1 MNRVFGLCF
10 IGMGFKLTVM
20 RLLFCLV
27 LPLLRASGKDKTMK
41 IPKTPIEFDYDLW
54 TTEDGKC
61 MVRIKRTGEQCEVSR
76 GTFRILRND
85 EKKLRRSM
93 TGAPVFGCD
102 KEERTTVLSLDYVSY
117 DGDEDMSPAWL
128 EDPYDLEETVLTFI
142 MEQEFRL
149 LLSER
154 QLEVYIYCLL
164 GGMSMTVYSRAR
176 GIDVSTVFEAK
187 REVQKKAK
195 IFFGVTP
202 KS

>member
-10 IGMGFKLTVM
+10 IGMGSQLTVM

-93 TGAPVFGCD
+93 TGAPVFGGE
-102 KEERTTVLSLDYVSY
+102 KEERTTVRSLDYVSY

-187 REVQKKAK
+187 REVQKKARK
-195 IFFGVTP
+195 FFGVTP